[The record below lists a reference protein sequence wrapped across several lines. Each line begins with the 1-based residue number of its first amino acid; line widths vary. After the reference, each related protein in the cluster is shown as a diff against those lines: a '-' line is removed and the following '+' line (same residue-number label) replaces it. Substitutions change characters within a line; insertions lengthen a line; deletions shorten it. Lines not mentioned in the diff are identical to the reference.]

1 MKKNNK
7 RVRKKS
13 KDEQLTIK
21 THPEKLIFIMERY
34 NIKNVENKWQKIWS
48 LKKTDSAIL
57 DKKKEKFYCLE
68 MFPYPSGKIHMGH
81 VRNYTIGDVLARY
94 KKLKGYNVL
103 HPMGWDS
110 FGLPAENAARENK
123 LHPKDWTKK
132 NIETMK
138 KQLKLLGLSLD
149 WDREI
154 STCDPEYYKHQQEF
168 FLELF
173 DKGLVYKKDTYVN
186 WDPAEQ
192 SVLANEQV
200 IDGKGWRSGV
210 TVERKK
216 LSQWFFNIKKF
227 SQNLLDELE
236 KLKNWPEKVKL
247 MQKNWIGKSYGCE
260 IDFEINT
267 KKEKLK
273 NIKIFTTRPDTIFGA
288 SFIAVSIDHPVAK
301 IFEKND
307 AFLNFKLQ
315 CSKMGTTEEALANA
329 EKIGFNTDLFALHPL
344 DKKIK
349 LPIYIANFVLMDY
362 GTGAIFGCPAHD
374 QRDLDFANKYNLK
387 VLPVVKP
394 KDIEENKFVIKK
406 EAYTGDGILFNSHF
420 LNDLTV
426 NQAIEKIAEFITK
439 KKLGTKKITFR
450 LKDWGVSRQR
460 YWGCPIPIVYNE
472 KGEAIP
478 VGKKDLPVL
487 LPDDVNLSVSGN
499 PLEKHPTWK
508 YTKLLSGEKAI
519 RETDTLD
526 TFVDSSWY
534 FLRFCSPKNK
544 SYGYKSSEI
553 EYWMPV
559 DQYIGGVEHAILHL
573 LYSRFF
579 MRALAFN
586 NKKFS
591 YIEPFKSLFTQGMV
605 CHETYK
611 NEKNQWLYPDQVEKN
626 SSGNFVTKEEKE
638 KVTTGPSESMSKSKK
653 NIVDP
658 EEMINLYGAD
668 SIRWF
673 MLSDSPP
680 ERDVQWSLEGVSA
693 AHKFI
698 QKLWK
703 LNYEIIN
710 KKDSVS
716 KSEDLALE
724 KAVNKT
730 VYNVTKN
737 LDNFQYNV
745 VIANMH
751 EIYNLFYDHVVD
763 NKTSNK
769 TLKNEWEKITMLLM
783 PLIPHLAH
791 ECCEKMNN
799 KFYWPKYDSKL
810 LKAESC
816 TIVIQVDGRKRGT
829 LEMPV
834 NSKELTIIKE
844 SKEVS
849 NVAKHLA
856 STTIIKNIYI
866 KNKLVNFITK
876 K

>member
-1 MKKNNK
+1 
-7 RVRKKS
+7 
-13 KDEQLTIK
+13 
-21 THPEKLIFIMERY
+21 MERY
-34 NIKNVENKWQKIWS
+34 NIKNVEEKWQNVWAS
-48 LKKTDSAIL
+48 KKTDAATL
-57 DKKKEKFYCLE
+57 DKNKKKFYCLE

-81 VRNYTIGDVLARY
+81 IRNYTIGDVLARY
-94 KKLKGYNVL
+94 KKLRGFNVL

-110 FGLPAENAARENK
+110 FGLPAENAARENN

-132 NIETMK
+132 NIEIMK

-154 STCDPEYYKHQQEF
+154 STCDPKYYQHQQEF

-173 DKGLVYKKDTYVN
+173 KKNLVYKKDTYVN

-192 SVLANEQV
+192 TVLANEQV
-200 IDGKGWRSGV
+200 IDGKGWRSGIA
-210 TVERKK
+210 VERKK

-227 SQNLLDELE
+227 SQNLLDELK
-236 KLKNWPEKVKL
+236 KLKNWPDKVKL

-260 IDFEINT
+260 IDFKID
-267 KKEKLK
+267 KKNKLRK
-273 NIKIFTTRPDTIFGA
+273 IKIFTTRPDTIFGA
-288 SFIAVSIDHPVAK
+288 SFIALSLDHPATK
-301 IFEKND
+301 IFEKNSN
-307 AFLNFKLQ
+307 FLSFKSE
-315 CSKMGTTEEALANA
+315 CSKIGTTEEALANA
-329 EKIGFNTDLFALHPL
+329 EKIGFNTGLFALHPL

-394 KDIEENKFVIKK
+394 RNIEATKFVIKS
-406 EAYTGDGILFNSHF
+406 EAYTEDGILFNSSF
-420 LNDLTV
+420 LNNLTV
-426 NQAIEKIAEFITK
+426 NQAIKKIIKVITK
-439 KKLGTKKITFR
+439 KKLGKKKITFR

-460 YWGCPIPIVYNE
+460 YWGCPIPIVYNK
-472 KGEAIP
+472 KGDAIP
-478 VGKKDLPVL
+478 VRKKDLPVL
-487 LPDDVNLSVSGN
+487 LPNNVDLNASGN
-499 PLEKHPTWK
+499 PLEKHPSWK
-508 YTKLLSGEKAI
+508 HTKLPSGEKVI

-534 FLRFCSPKNK
+534 FVRFCSPKHEE
-544 SYGYKSSEI
+544 YGYKLSDVK
-553 EYWMPV
+553 YWMPV

-586 NKKFS
+586 NKKFN

-611 NEKNQWLYPDQVEKN
+611 NEQNQWLYPDQVEKN
-626 SSGNFVTKEEKE
+626 SDGNFITKKDKR
-638 KVTTGPSESMSKSKK
+638 KVLVGPSEAMSKSRK

-658 EEMINLYGAD
+658 EEMINAYGAD

-693 AHKFI
+693 AFKFI

-703 LNYEIIN
+703 LNNEILN
-710 KKDSVS
+710 KKDATS
-716 KSEDLALE
+716 KPKSITLQ

-751 EIYNLFYDHVVD
+751 EIYNLFYDHVIN

-791 ECCEKMNN
+791 ECCEKINK
-799 KFYWPKYDSKL
+799 KFYWPKYNSKL
-810 LKAESC
+810 LKEDNC
-816 TIVIQVDGRKRGT
+816 TIVIQVDGKKRGI
-829 LEMPV
+829 LEMPI
-834 NSKELTIIKE
+834 NSKEVIIINK
-844 SKEVS
+844 SKEIDNVS
-849 NVAKHLA
+849 KYIGNT
-856 STTIIKNIYI
+856 SIIKNIYI